1 MILKQAEA
9 PPSSGRGMGF
19 GNTLSSVLGQV
30 LGDRDVQRFREKI
43 QDSATPEEL
52 ANFDRNQERAN
63 KWTRRLGYLSGA
75 HALSRNIAEG
85 KFRPTSAFNTGYN
98 TMLTARGLA
107 NPRQARIDA
116 NRIAERVD
124 SKPERVGR
132 TDATVASSTYRE
144 PAAEFRTVDP
154 TMLSEERQIDPI
166 RTPSPKEQSLVGVTP
181 QQSVFT
187 QRFAGGPVKPVKVI
201 PKAEPTPQMTEK
213 QVGVL
218 APTAP
223 SPNQSTLEQFTE
235 EMEEV
240 INNDDAEDDEREK
253 KLNAK
258 NIDGSNQIQGNV

>member
-1 MILKQAEA
+1 MILKQAGA
-9 PPSSGRGMGF
+9 PTSSGRGMGF

-107 NPRQARIDA
+107 NPRRARIDA

-124 SKPERVGR
+124 SKPVRVTRPATPAERERYNLPQGQQTFDRSTTGGFPDLTPKLKEPTR
-132 TDATVASSTYRE
+132 TMPEEQVKVLAPNVAPST
-144 PAAEFRTVDP
+144 T
-154 TMLSEERQIDPI
+154 
-166 RTPSPKEQSLVGVTP
+166 QSNLN
-181 QQSVFT
+181 QFT
-187 QRFAGGPVKPVKVI
+187 EKDMVKVI
-201 PKAEPTPQMTEK
+201 
-213 QVGVL
+213 
-218 APTAP
+218 
-223 SPNQSTLEQFTE
+223 NQ
-235 EMEEV
+235 
-240 INNDDAEDDEREK
+240 DDAEDEREEK
-253 KLNAK
+253 RLNAK
-258 NIDGSNQIQGNV
+258 NLDGSNQIQGNV

>member
-1 MILKQAEA
+1 LILKQAGA
-9 PPSSGRGMGF
+9 PTSSGRGMGF

-107 NPRQARIDA
+107 NPRRARIDA

-132 TDATVASSTYRE
+132 TDAPVASSTYVTPPRE
-144 PAAEFRTVDP
+144 YATVNPA
-154 TMLSEERQIDPI
+154 MISEQRQINPI
-166 RTPSPKEQSLVGVTP
+166 RTPSPEEQSLVGVTP
-181 QQSVFT
+181 EQSVFT
-187 QRFAGGPVKPVKVI
+187 RRFAGGPVKVK
-201 PKAEPTPQMTEK
+201 PELKGPTRNMTEE
-213 QVGVL
+213 QVKVL

-223 SPNQSTLEQFTE
+223 PTTQSNLNQFTE
-235 EMEEV
+235 KDMVKV
-240 INNDDAEDDEREK
+240 INQDDADDAREEK
-253 KLNAK
+253 RLNAK
-258 NIDGSNQIQGNV
+258 NLDGSQQIQGNV